1 MPKAEVGSMKLR
13 ASLLLLLSVPLL
25 YVRPTH
31 AQAAPAPANAVPE
44 QPSARFTSRAE
55 LVIVPA
61 IVTDRSG
68 KHVSGLAKEDF
79 TVLENGAAQKIA
91 TFDEMKASALPVRR
105 TAPQDGIFTNIMTGS
120 PEPRRL
126 NIIVLDLVN
135 TAFSDQAYARSQILK
150 FLNTAVE
157 SNELTALL
165 TFNRSGV
172 RVVHDFTTDP
182 QILAAALKKLRGEIH
197 MMAGENEG
205 AEAEAN
211 AGVID
216 VNAVAN
222 EASSIDAMMS
232 GMEAQSAQMM
242 RQFATLSTLDAFN
255 SISAAYAGVPGRKA
269 LIWVTGS
276 FPFIIDD
283 FNNARTLSFASRW
296 QRIVDNMN
304 SANISIYPVDARGLV
319 YVGFT
324 ASENVRIN
332 PRNPGAQLSARLSQH
347 QATIETMQN
356 FASMTGGRAF
366 YNNNDIA
373 GAAARAAEDSSQYYV
388 LGYYRQPQE
397 KEKPGWR
404 KLQVKVNQERAH
416 VRARSGFFVTE
427 QNPSP
432 EQLRNADLRTA
443 VSSPFD
449 FTALPLW
456 LRLNAAPKAATE
468 VKQSQSAKPEGTKA
482 VALDIR
488 LGAGSLTVA
497 TDDNNLSDLDLIAV
511 ARDGAMTVA
520 DQITQHLQAH
530 LKPASVQRIAKEG
543 LTFHG
548 TLNLKPGEYN
558 VRLVVRDN
566 LSGRVGS
573 LQAPIKVE

>member
-1 MPKAEVGSMKLR
+1 MKLR
-13 ASLLLLLSVPLL
+13 ASLLSLLALTLVCAEITL
-25 YVRPTH
+25 
-31 AQAAPAPANAVPE
+31 AQTAPAPTGQANTAANAATE

-68 KHVSGLAKEDF
+68 AHVSGLAKEDF

-91 TFDEMKASALPVRR
+91 TFEEMKASAVPVRR

-135 TAFSDQAYARSQILK
+135 TAFTDQAYARGQILK
-150 FLNTAVE
+150 FLNTAVQ

-172 RVVHDFTTDP
+172 KVVHDFTTDP
-182 QILAAALKKLRGEIH
+182 QVLAAALKKLRGEIH

-216 VNAVAN
+216 VNAVAS

-232 GMEAQSAQMM
+232 SLEAQSAQMM
-242 RQFATLSTLDAFN
+242 RQYAVLSTFDAFN

-283 FNNARTLSFASRW
+283 FNNPRAFAFASRW
-296 QRIVDNMN
+296 QRILDNMN
-304 SANISIYPVDARGLV
+304 SANIAIYPVDARGLV

-332 PRNPGAQLSARLSQH
+332 TRNPGAQLSARLNQH

-388 LGYYRQPQE
+388 LGYYRQAQE

-404 KLQVKVNQERAH
+404 KLQVKVSQEHTH

-443 VSSPFD
+443 VGSPFD

-456 LRLNAAPKAATE
+456 LRVNGALPNGT
-468 VKQSQSAKPEGTKA
+468 AKDVAEGKKA

-488 LGAGSLTVA
+488 LGAGSLTVVP
-497 TDDNNLSDLDLIAV
+497 DENNLSDLDLIAV

-530 LKPASVQRIAKEG
+530 LKPESVKRIAKEG

-558 VRLVVRDN
+558 VRIVVRDN

-573 LQAPIKVE
+573 LQAPVKVD